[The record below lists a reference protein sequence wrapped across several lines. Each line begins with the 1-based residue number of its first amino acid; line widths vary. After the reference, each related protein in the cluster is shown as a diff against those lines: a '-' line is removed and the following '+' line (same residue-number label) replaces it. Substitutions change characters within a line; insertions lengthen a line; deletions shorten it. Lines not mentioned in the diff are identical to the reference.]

1 VAWHVLSLKN
11 LFCFLEEGVS
21 FRMRVLV
28 AKLGKMFQSLFL
40 GGVEVF
46 WNLDL
51 GADMEI
57 SPSTTRNGRDT
68 LSPDAKDLVG
78 GSSGRDFEGHFSVEA
93 GDGDLGAQG
102 ELGKGNGDIAKKVM
116 FLPFKDGV
124 RSYGE
129 NHVEIPGRTAP

>member
-1 VAWHVLSLKN
+1 VLSLKN

-21 FRMRVLV
+21 FRMRVFI
-28 AKLGKMFQSLFL
+28 AQLGKMFQSLFL

-46 WNLDL
+46 WDLDL

-57 SPSTTRNGRDT
+57 SPSTTRDGRNT
-68 LSPDAKDLVG
+68 LSPDPEDLVG
-78 GSSGRDFEGHFSVEA
+78 RSSGWDFEGHFSVEA
-93 GDGDLGAQG
+93 GDADLGAQS
-102 ELGKGNGDIAKKVM
+102 ELGKGDGDIAKEVM